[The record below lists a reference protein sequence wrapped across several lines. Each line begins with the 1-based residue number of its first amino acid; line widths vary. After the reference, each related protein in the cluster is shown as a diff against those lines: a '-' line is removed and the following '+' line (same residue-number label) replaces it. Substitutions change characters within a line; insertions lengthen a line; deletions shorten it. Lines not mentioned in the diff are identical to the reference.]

1 MGCSTNNTLA
11 ARFWAKVCKSEGCWL
26 WTAAVN
32 PQGYGLIKTMAG
44 MSRAHRVSY
53 ELNVGPI
60 SSGRMVRHTCDVPG
74 CVNPSHLVL
83 GTARDNVL
91 DRVSRGRSADR
102 RGENH
107 PLAKLCAWEIAAI
120 RKSSFSGKDLAE
132 VFEVSQASVSFIRNN
147 KRWSH
152 I

>member
-1 MGCSTNNTLA
+1 MACSTNNTLA
-11 ARFWAKVCKSEGCWL
+11 ARFWSKVTKSCNCWM
-26 WTAAVN
+26 WTGAVH
-32 PQGYGLIKTMAG
+32 PQGYGLIKTMEG

-60 SSGRMVRHTCDVPG
+60 GAGLVVRHKCDVPG

-83 GTARDNVL
+83 GTTKDNVA
-91 DRVSRGRSADR
+91 DRVSRNRSADR
-102 RGENH
+102 RGEKH
-107 PLAKLCAWEIAAI
+107 PLAKLSGWEIAAI
-120 RKSSFSGKDLAE
+120 RKSLFSGKDLAE
-132 VFEVSQASVSFIRNN
+132 VFEVSQASISFIRNN